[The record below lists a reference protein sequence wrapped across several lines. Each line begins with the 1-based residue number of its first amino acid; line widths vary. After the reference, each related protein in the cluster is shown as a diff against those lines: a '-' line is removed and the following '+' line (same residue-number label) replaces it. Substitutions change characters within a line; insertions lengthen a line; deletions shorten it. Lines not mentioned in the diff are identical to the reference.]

1 MNPTPPPAGTHST
14 ARKSLSLGLLLV
26 VLALTV
32 AASAHAQ
39 SLWPTASTRGMFSD
53 KRACSVGDIIT
64 IIVKESTTATKNNQ
78 TATSKK
84 ASMDASIATF
94 LYNGYLANKGAMPA
108 LKYSSDNEFTG
119 GGTINNNESIVA
131 EVAVKV
137 IDVLPNRTLVIEG
150 TRETSFAGEKQN
162 IVLHGIVR
170 ADDVASDN
178 TCYSYNIA
186 DAKITIVGKGAV
198 SDAQRKGW
206 FTKIW
211 DKISPF

>member
-1 MNPTPPPAGTHST
+1 MNLTTPQAGTRGT
-14 ARKSLSLGLLLV
+14 AAKGLTLSLLLV

-39 SLWPTASTRGMFSD
+39 SLWPAANTQGMFSD

-108 LKYSSDNEFTG
+108 LKYNSDNEFTG
-119 GGTINNNESIVA
+119 GGSINNNESIVA

-150 TRETSFAGEKQN
+150 VRETSFAGEKQN

-186 DAKITIVGKGAV
+186 DAKITIVGKGTV